1 MLAFLMQ
8 DDNLGYFLVPIVAIL
23 AIVAI
28 IFLIRG
34 IRRERIAFAID
45 RAKAN
50 GFTKVTFDKLIAS
63 LFEGKQKPFVVYNLE
78 IDGASVLVKTY
89 GDKQYQNI
97 AGQLLERLN
106 KTLPPTAKL
115 CWYEDDTM
123 RFVVLDDIDNKIAT
137 DIANLVINESNN
149 SIRLINGT
157 LVNIDVNLAVVSNS
171 FCKSSADVETNL
183 LLAMSAS
190 KQKGVNNFLF
200 YNEAMQ
206 VDNSQEFQ
214 NYKEIKEAIT
224 NNQFLLFY
232 QPIAD
237 VTTGQHI
244 AYESLL
250 RWNHP
255 KLGILPPS
263 KFIDVLEQTGDIH
276 WVGYWAFEQVVMCA
290 SEYFQ
295 KGGNKDMIFGVN
307 LSPKQLMND
316 KLVDELRRITKK
328 HRVNP
333 NNISIEIVEFAT
345 FDTIESVRNNI
356 DKMRQLGFLLTM
368 DDFGLE
374 MSSLKLIE
382 SIEVDYIKLDRS
394 FVNETSENPL
404 MSGVVTA
411 LVQHADSRNIKI
423 VAECVEDEQSLE
435 YISQRGIKYAQGYY
449 FGKPL
454 PPADYNLK

>member
-1 MLAFLMQ
+1 MLALMMQ

-50 GFTKVTFDKLIAS
+50 GFTKVTFDKLITS
-63 LFEGKQKPFVVYNLE
+63 LFDGKKPFVVYNLE
-78 IDGASVLVKTY
+78 IDGATVLVKTY
-89 GDKQYQNI
+89 GDKQYQII

-106 KTLPPTAKL
+106 KALPPTAKL

-137 DIANLVINESNN
+137 DIANLVINESNKP
-149 SIRLINGT
+149 IRLINGT
-157 LVNIDVNLAVVSNS
+157 LVNIDVNLAVVSKS

-232 QPIAD
+232 QPIVD
-237 VTTGQHI
+237 VTTSQHI

-290 SEYFQ
+290 SAYFQ
-295 KGGNKDMIFGVN
+295 NGGNKDMIFGVN

-356 DKMRQLGFLLTM
+356 DKMRQHGFLLTM

-374 MSSLKLIE
+374 MSSLKLIK
-382 SIEVDYIKLDRS
+382 SIEVDFIKLDRS

-435 YISQRGIKYAQGYY
+435 YIVQRGIKYAQGYY

-454 PPADYNLK
+454 PPTDYNLK